1 MENPVILSAVR
12 TPIGKFMGGLSP
24 LAAPELGATT
34 RVTVAE
40 PAPEDAPETVI
51 QLGRPETTQE
61 QEAVVW
67 MLAVRLPPEAGACNV
82 VGETE

>member
-1 MENPVILSAVR
+1 MTD
-12 TPIGKFMGGLSP
+12 TPAIKIVALRG
-24 LAAPELGATT
+24 APELGEAT

-51 QLGRPETTQE
+51 QPGKPETAHE

-67 MLAVRLPPEAGACNV
+67 MLTVRLPPEAGACN
-82 VGETE
+82 